1 MKKKYI
7 LLVFLA
13 FIIPISASNFAYVK
27 AEANTSICA
36 WPSETMSLYFDFQN
50 DMKSVLLSWELNER
64 RFAVQAWKGWLF
76 SRQLVTLTTD
86 TAIDLVANSLWNRT
100 RSVVSNA
107 TTSVVLIALA
117 SASTLQ
123 SATEWWTILF
133 RDKPIVRDYKT
144 MMDIETELF
153 DVAYFRSK
161 QVNIVRPVDWNMH
174 DAFKAVVEEYQDLW
188 LLATG
193 NNIAE
198 LKSDA
203 TIVDIIW
210 DLLVMNAT
218 MKQFIL
224 FPAGLDLKNYQGC
237 MNRSRGDCTPVLKF
251 NKEAIEQLKSD
262 YKWTFGKCNS
272 NFKES
277 MSKIGASFLGD
288 QKSGWQDVKDA
299 MGRLKEAL
307 VSWWKWWSKKDR
319 ACDLSDYEMAQIRAY
334 RWNDWT
340 CGEAIKLY
348 ESIPDVKIK
357 KSDKALKKQKKNSSS
372 KSSKSSKGEKKSND
386 RIKNKKT
393 TVEMKQEWL
402 DIYGEGCEFN
412 TEYSSNMDDDFLLI
426 YRSVMEWDEQIM
438 NSAQSSD
445 LSRELV
451 EIDWLIKQI
460 KAVEDQSKKL
470 ENSLKKVADYQCSG

>member
-1 MKKKYI
+1 MKKRYV
-7 LLVFLA
+7 LLVLIV
-13 FIIPISASNFAYVK
+13 FIFQLFVSNFSYVK

-50 DMKSVLLSWELNER
+50 EMKSILLWSEINER
-64 RFAVQAWKGWLF
+64 RFAVNMWTRWLF
-76 SRQLVTLTTD
+76 SQQVLTLTKD

-107 TTSVVLIALA
+107 TTSVVLVALA
-117 SASTLQ
+117 SVSTLQ

-133 RDKPIVRDYKT
+133 RDRPIVRDYKT
-144 MMDIETELF
+144 MMDIESELF

-161 QVNIVRPVDWNMH
+161 QVNITRPIDWNMH
-174 DAFKAVVEEYQDLW
+174 DAINSLVEEYQDLW

-193 NNIAE
+193 GNITE
-198 LKSDA
+198 LKTDA

-218 MKQFIL
+218 MKEFIL

-237 MNRSRGDCTPVLKF
+237 MNKSRANCAPVLKF
-251 NKEAIEQLKSD
+251 NKQAIEQLKSD

-272 NFKES
+272 NFKSS
-277 MSKIGASFLGD
+277 MSNIGSSFLED

-299 MGRLKEAL
+299 TSRLKEAL
-307 VSWWKWWSKKDR
+307 VSWWKWPWKKNR

-357 KSDKALKKQKKNSSS
+357 KSDQALKKQEKKSTS
-372 KSSKSSKGEKKSND
+372 KSSKNKEKSKD

-393 TVEMKQEWL
+393 TAEKKQEWFY
-402 DIYGEGCEFN
+402 IYGAGCEFN
-412 TEYSSNMDDDFLLI
+412 TEYSSNMDDDFLSI
-426 YRSVMEWDEQIM
+426 YESIMEGDNQII
-438 NSAQSSD
+438 NSAQNSD
-445 LSRELV
+445 LSREL
-451 EIDWLIKQI
+451 IKIKWLIDQI
-460 KAVEDQSKKL
+460 QTVEDQSKPL
-470 ENSLKKVADYQCSG
+470 EESLKKIADYQCAG

>member
-1 MKKKYI
+1 MKKKYV
-7 LLVFLA
+7 LLLLIVF
-13 FIIPISASNFAYVK
+13 ISQIFVSSFSYVK

-50 DMKSVLLSWELNER
+50 EMKSVLLGSEINER
-64 RFAVQAWKGWLF
+64 RFAVHMWKEWLF
-76 SRQLVTLTTD
+76 SRQVVTLTKD
-86 TAIDLVANSLWNRT
+86 TAIDLVVNSLWNRT

-107 TTSVVLIALA
+107 TTSVVLVALA
-117 SASTLQ
+117 SVSTLQ
-123 SATEWWTILF
+123 SAAEWWTILF
-133 RDKPIVRDYKT
+133 RDRPIVRDYKT

-161 QVNIVRPVDWNMH
+161 QVNITRPVDWNMH

-198 LKSDA
+198 LRSDA

-218 MKQFIL
+218 MKEFIL
-224 FPAGLDLKNYQGC
+224 FPAWLDLKNYQGC
-237 MNRSRGDCTPVLKF
+237 MNRSRANCTPVLKF
-251 NKEAIEQLKSD
+251 SADAIEQLKFD

-272 NFKES
+272 NFKSS
-277 MSKIGASFLGD
+277 MSKIGSNFLED

-307 VSWWKWWSKKDR
+307 VSWWKWPWKKNR
-319 ACDLSDYEMAQIRAY
+319 ACDISDYEMAQIRAY

-340 CGEAIKLY
+340 CGEAMKLY

-357 KSDKALKKQKKNSSS
+357 KSNQALKKQEKNSSS
-372 KSSKSSKGEKKSND
+372 KSSKNKEKKSKD

-393 TVEMKQEWL
+393 TAEKKQEWFY
-402 DIYGEGCEFN
+402 IYGAWCEFN
-412 TEYSSNMDDDFLLI
+412 TEYSSNMDDDFLSI
-426 YRSVMEWDEQIM
+426 YESIMEGDEQIM

-445 LSRELV
+445 LSREL
-451 EIDWLIKQI
+451 IKIRWLIKQI
-460 KAVEDQSKKL
+460 DTLEGQSKKL
-470 ENSLKKVADYQCSG
+470 EESLKQIADYQCAG